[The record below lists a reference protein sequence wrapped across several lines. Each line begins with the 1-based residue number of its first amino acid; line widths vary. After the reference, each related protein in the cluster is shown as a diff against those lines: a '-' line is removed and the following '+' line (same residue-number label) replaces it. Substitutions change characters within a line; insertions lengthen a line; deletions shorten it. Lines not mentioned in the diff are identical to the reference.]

1 MLVTGDAS
9 DFLWQTQ
16 QLARDFHLCSGN
28 TQSFL
33 LNCEAVLIKQRIQGG
48 LLKLI
53 NVCNQW
59 VQHLGKRELWF
70 GNL

>member
-16 QLARDFHLCSGN
+16 QQARDFHFCSGN
-28 TQSFL
+28 TQSFP
-33 LNCEAVLIKQRIQGG
+33 LNWEAVLIKQRMQGG

-53 NVCNQW
+53 NVCNQ
-59 VQHLGKRELWF
+59 
-70 GNL
+70 